1 MKTYMDFITDITTN
15 NQLLQEL
22 ELVLPFTN
30 TEALTVWFSY
40 KGYSL
45 ENGDALMLYQHQ
57 DALMDSGEP
66 IHY

>member
-1 MKTYMDFITDITTN
+1 MKTYMDFVTDITTN
-15 NQLLQEL
+15 SKLLQEL

-40 KGYSL
+40 KGYAL
-45 ENGDALMLYQHQ
+45 GRGDAVMLYQHQ
-57 DALMDSGEP
+57 NALMDSGEP